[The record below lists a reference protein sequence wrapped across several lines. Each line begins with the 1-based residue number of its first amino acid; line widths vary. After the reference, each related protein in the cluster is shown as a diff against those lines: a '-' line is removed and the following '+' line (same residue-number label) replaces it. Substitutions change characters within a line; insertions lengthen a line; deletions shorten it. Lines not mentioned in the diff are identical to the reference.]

1 MSDTVPLPPN
11 LLKNFE
17 TACADLRR
25 GGLGLVLDFDGT
37 LSEFVPVLEYA
48 VIHPDVVLPL
58 RQLTS
63 RLALVGVMSGRSA
76 RDVERRVGIDGI
88 VYIGNHGAEQVVDG
102 TLSVA
107 RGTEE
112 AESFL
117 QGILESLADVADD
130 PGLVLENKRYSA
142 SLHYRRAEDEAG
154 VVERL
159 RAAAKAMPDLGDFEL
174 FWGNKI
180 LEIRRRD
187 GANKGVALDGLMRD
201 RRLGS
206 VLFLGD
212 DTTDADALQV
222 LGERKASGA
231 VGGFGVA
238 VMQDGTPTS
247 VIESA
252 DYSLDG
258 VPEVAVFLKR
268 LASADWMDLSNDA
281 SC

>member
-11 LLKNFE
+11 LLENFE
-17 TACADLRR
+17 TASAGFRR

-37 LSEFVPVLEYA
+37 LSEFVPVLENA

-76 RDVERRVGIDGI
+76 RDVERRVGIEGV
-88 VYIGNHGAEQVVDG
+88 VYVGNHGSERVVDG
-102 TLSVA
+102 TISVA
-107 RGTEE
+107 KGTEE

-117 QGILESLADVADD
+117 QGILESLADAGDD

-142 SLHYRRAEDEAG
+142 SLHYRRATDETR
-154 VVERL
+154 VVGRL
-159 RAAAKAMPDLGDFEL
+159 RAAAEATLDLGNFEL
-174 FWGNKI
+174 YWGNKI
-180 LEIRRRD
+180 LEIRRRN
-187 GANKGVALDGLMRD
+187 GTNKGVALDGLMHD
-201 RRLGS
+201 RCLSS
-206 VLFLGD
+206 VVFLGD

-222 LGERKASGA
+222 LRERKASGE

-238 VMQDGTPTS
+238 VIQDGTPDS
-247 VIESA
+247 VLESA
-252 DYSLDG
+252 DYSLNG

-268 LASADWMDLSNDA
+268 LEEFVD
-281 SC
+281 